1 MTRGSTPGV
10 HAPDEGELGR
20 PQGDGGAVVLNF
32 ACENGLTDV
41 ADLLLQHSAQVRST
55 LLLPLLLIPPA
66 GARVRGRAHHPCG
79 GLQGRLPL
87 HRPVLRVQGLR
98 RQQVKP
104 RDLL

>member
-41 ADLLLQHSAQVRST
+41 ADLLLQHSAQLEHESEGWRTTPVEASRAGYLCTVQFFVFRGSDVNRPNRG
-55 LLLPLLLIPPA
+55 LPTTS
-66 GARVRGRAHHPCG
+66 GA
-79 GLQGRLPL
+79 
-87 HRPVLRVQGLR
+87 
-98 RQQVKP
+98 
-104 RDLL
+104 